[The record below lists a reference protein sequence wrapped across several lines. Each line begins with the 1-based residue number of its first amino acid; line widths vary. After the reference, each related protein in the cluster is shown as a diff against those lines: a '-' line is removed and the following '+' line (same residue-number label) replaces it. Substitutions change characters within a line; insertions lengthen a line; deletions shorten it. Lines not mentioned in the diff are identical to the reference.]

1 MLKNFFLYKVLLLI
15 EIIYKIID
23 IKSIYRRV
31 LMRKILTSIILI
43 MIIIIVV
50 FIFFSVDNKEKIES
64 VLTFNIA
71 EISIYSGAGGEN
83 VSENYQNPEWN
94 LNIYQYSDIAI
105 YLERILDFNDNNN
118 IKNIYIDNIKLGTPR
133 LGTPKLYYLNPLE
146 YGSDK
151 IIESNE
157 IVEKLEF
164 DIINSANKNNDI
176 GYSIPILFQD
186 LSNPITLKYVN
197 SNIVNSFKISNDNKL
212 IFNGSLLKKAQINPK
227 DIENQISFCINIKTG
242 DDRIITKKIEISI
255 PLEDNDGNSI
265 YDGNIQYK
273 NILDLGM

>member
-1 MLKNFFLYKVLLLI
+1 
-15 EIIYKIID
+15 
-23 IKSIYRRV
+23 
-31 LMRKILTSIILI
+31 MRKILTSIILI

-94 LNIYQYSDIAI
+94 LNIYQYSDVAI
-105 YLERILDFNDNNN
+105 YLERIVDFNDNNN
-118 IKNIYIDNIKLGTPR
+118 IKNIYIDNIELGTPR

-164 DIINSANKNNDI
+164 DIINSENKNNDI

-255 PLEDNDGNSI
+255 PLADNNGNSI

-273 NILDLGM
+273 NILNLGM